1 MAKNRQLRP
10 GTGSYTR
17 KTGVLLL
24 LASVGASLVSGCST
38 FGERQGGSVTT
49 TTLPALNGAVVLGTE
64 AETRLVLTTPNTRPQ
79 RSSDMITCS
88 EPSPDIALI
97 AANAFSGSIGA
108 SGALFND
115 GTSDQARASLAATR
129 AEQAA
134 ELGRRL
140 ATVQLARDTLF
151 RACEAYANGA
161 IDETMYSVM
170 LSRFDDLMVAL
181 FSVEMAQGGDS
192 NEAQVGF
199 GDVTAVNRVI
209 TEMRALDEEPEGDE
223 EAQRRR
229 ETERTRLQ
237 GELEAVT
244 TAASVGRYP
253 GRPNQSDGSDNVEHI
268 AEDFFNDANGDAVM
282 VACISALSRGTGPES
297 FQQQCRPS
305 GSILDNLFAATAQ
318 DNAMR
323 RRTEY
328 VRAMA
333 AAVDAI
339 SSENIPDGER
349 AALLRALA
357 AGATMD
363 EQRGSRANGPEQ

>member
-10 GTGSYTR
+10 RTGSSTR

-24 LASVGASLVSGCST
+24 LGVGASLVTGCST

-49 TTLPALNGAVVLGTE
+49 THLPAADRTVALGTE
-64 AETRLVLTTPNTRPQ
+64 AETRLVISTPNVRDNGQ
-79 RSSDMITCS
+79 SAMITCS

-108 SGALFND
+108 SGALFGD
-115 GTSDQARASLAATR
+115 GTGDQARASVASAR

-161 IDETMYSVM
+161 IDEVMYSVM

-192 NEAQVGF
+192 NEAQAGF
-199 GDVTAVNRVI
+199 GDVSAVSRVL
-209 TEMRALDEEPEGDE
+209 MRMGELERQPAEDDD
-223 EAQRRR
+223 ARATRDA
-229 ETERTRLQ
+229 ERTRLE
-237 GELEAVT
+237 GELE
-244 TAASVGRYP
+244 TAMTASSMGRYP
-253 GRPNQSDGSDNVEHI
+253 GRGNHIDGSDNVEHI

-282 VACISALSRGTGPES
+282 VACISALSRGSGPAEFRRLCDS
-297 FQQQCRPS
+297 P
-305 GSILDNLFAATAQ
+305 GGVLNTLFDATAA
-318 DNAMR
+318 DTMMR

-333 AAVDAI
+333 AAVEAISADAI
-339 SSENIPDGER
+339 PDNER

-363 EQRGSRANGPEQ
+363 EPRRSQTNGPEQ

>member
-10 GTGSYTR
+10 RTGSQAR
-17 KTGVLLL
+17 RTGVLLL

-49 TTLPALNGAVVLGTE
+49 THLPAADRTVALGTE
-64 AETRLVLTTPNTRPQ
+64 AETRLVISTPNTRDN
-79 RSSDMITCS
+79 SASAMITCS

-108 SGALFND
+108 SGALFGD
-115 GTSDQARASLAATR
+115 ASGDQARASVASAR

-151 RACEAYANGA
+151 RACEAYSNGA
-161 IDETMYSVM
+161 IDEVMYSVM

-181 FSVEMAQGGDS
+181 FAVEMAQGGDS

-199 GDVTAVNRVI
+199 GDVSAVSRVL
-209 TEMRALDEEPEGDE
+209 MRM
-223 EAQRRR
+223 
-229 ETERTRLQ
+229 
-237 GELEAVT
+237 GELERRPAEDDEARAARDAERT
-244 TAASVGRYP
+244 QLEGELETAITASAMGRYP
-253 GRPNQSDGSDNVEHI
+253 GRGNQVDGSDNVEHI

-282 VACISALSRGTGPES
+282 VACISALSRGTGPVE
-297 FQQQCRPS
+297 FRRLCDDRN
-305 GSILDNLFAATAQ
+305 GVLNTLFKATAD
-318 DNAMR
+318 DNMMR

-328 VRAMA
+328 VRALA
-333 AAVDAI
+333 AAVEAI
-339 SSENIPDGER
+339 SNEGIPASER
-349 AALLRALA
+349 AGLLRALA
-357 AGATMD
+357 AGAEPPRPSQT
-363 EQRGSRANGPEQ
+363 NGPEQ